1 MKLWGA
7 ALAVVFSLVPACSGK
22 EAFLP
27 PAGTTGP
34 VIAFDYHP
42 LTRDDISFLS
52 RFSWIVLNRPVDAD
66 TVKALKA
73 EGAKLILYE
82 WLPALYYCENS
93 RDVWA
98 ATVFANRQRWAL
110 DPADSDP
117 DPMGSRYGCMDLFY
131 DMAESELIQR
141 RVEHVAE
148 VLASRR
154 YDGLFLDWGGG
165 WNDLVDRKYS
175 FVTKEFER
183 RHPGA
188 SYDHHVNEFIRLL
201 RERGL
206 TIIVNGG
213 FRSEGA
219 KLNTHADM
227 DIVESMF
234 TSDSCS
240 DKHAVFVKDSGLQT
254 VCETRLTE
262 VEQAVEIASRLPEK
276 ARAVNHR
283 IRFLFLNYGLPV
295 YRETA
300 ERIETPAGE
309 YPVTIEGPDRQAL
322 FYGLACSYLGNASG
336 FTSGPD
342 VSLDWVKDNI
352 YVYRLGEPAGG
363 IERLDEGLY
372 VRRFSRGMVL
382 VSSRNRRIRLTVPQ
396 EVAALYD
403 TYSGRTF
410 DNVEGSVYA
419 ELGEGDLPPEK
430 ERPIGRIYVYRYR

>member
-1 MKLWGA
+1 MKLRGA
-7 ALAVVFSLVPACSGK
+7 ALAVAFSLVSACSGK

-42 LTRDDISFLS
+42 LTKGDISFLS
-52 RFSWIVLNRPVDAD
+52 RFTWIVLQGPTDAD

-73 EGAKLILYE
+73 EGTKLILYE

-98 ATVFANRQRWAL
+98 AAVFANRQRWAL

-117 DPMGSRYGCMDLFY
+117 DPMGGRYGCKDLFY
-131 DMAESELIQR
+131 DMADGELLQQ

-219 KLNTHADM
+219 KLNTYADM

-234 TSDSCS
+234 ASESCDSC
-240 DKHAVFVKDSGLQT
+240 
-254 VCETRLTE
+254 
-262 VEQAVEIASRLPEK
+262 IASRPS
-276 ARAVNHR
+276 
-283 IRFLFLNYGLPV
+283 
-295 YRETA
+295 
-300 ERIETPAGE
+300 ERCELSSSNTVTSKRVLGFNVMSASSWMDCPLKWAGI
-309 YPVTIEGPDRQAL
+309 VTRVVCTIDLRVRTIAL
-322 FYGLACSYLGNASG
+322 
-336 FTSGPD
+336 
-342 VSLDWVKDNI
+342 
-352 YVYRLGEPAGG
+352 
-363 IERLDEGLY
+363 
-372 VRRFSRGMVL
+372 
-382 VSSRNRRIRLTVPQ
+382 
-396 EVAALYD
+396 
-403 TYSGRTF
+403 
-410 DNVEGSVYA
+410 
-419 ELGEGDLPPEK
+419 EL
-430 ERPIGRIYVYRYR
+430 